1 MKPEIREIDE
11 KKLIGMRVKTSL
23 SDNKTSLLWQNFMSR
38 FNEIEKKLNTGYYSV
53 HVYDGL
59 AVFNQFT
66 EKTQFEKWA
75 AVEVAVSNMVP
86 EGFESCI
93 LSGGRYAVF
102 IHKGPANTFHK
113 TAQHIFGNWLP
124 NSEFELDDREH
135 FEIMGEK
142 YKGPDNPESEEE
154 VWVPVK

>member
-1 MKPEIREIDE
+1 MEPEIREIKE
-11 KKLIGMRVKTSL
+11 KKFIGMRIRTSL
-23 SDNKTSLLWQNFMSR
+23 SENKTHILWYKFKSR
-38 FNEIEKKLNTGYYSV
+38 LSEIEKKLNTGYYSIQ
-53 HVYDGL
+53 VYDGL
-59 AVFNQFT
+59 DEFNQFK
-66 EKTQFEKWA
+66 ENTQFEKWA
-75 AVEVAVSNMVP
+75 AVEVADINMVP

-93 LSGGRYAVF
+93 LPGGKYAVF
-102 IHKGPANTFHK
+102 IHKGPVNIFHK
-113 TAQHIFGNWLP
+113 TVQHIFGTWLP